1 MSEFENKNQNNAL
14 ISTNQLTKLNKIPVP
29 SKLKISTMTCL
40 CKLNID
46 INLDILSRFV
56 KIYNKTD
63 EIITSGKGGIV
74 YVEYFMLLPSGQYCG
89 KKAQIKK
96 KELQIN
102 LQLKKM
108 FLEDVNYNDKFLG
121 DAKFPEPD
129 PNKSKKKKKKTI
141 KKRKF
146 ENQATLII
154 HFKNRFVNIKVFN
167 NGKIQMTGVR
177 SVEEA
182 HWVIERLIEIIKETK
197 VHTKD
202 LIKVKEDMEK
212 NSNLLVKNEY
222 IYTKEKEN
230 ETEKEINKVYRS
242 VMINNVLT
250 LIEIKDEKVS
260 EFAIDEGVITNIKD
274 KKSNIEMSN
283 FRIVMINS
291 DYTLGFNIDRAK
303 LHAILKKKYNI
314 YATLEPTYQA
324 VKSYYFFLED
334 QDQNGVC
341 KCEIPCF
348 VLKEQKKKVQTTCS
362 QVTIAVFRTG
372 SVIITGGCTIEQTH
386 KAYDFINKVIHDS
399 YDIVKQEKDVV
410 FQKIKSEKGDT
421 NINDPIY
428 KIKLLMIERANE
440 NRRRAKKKTDIK
452 EPKEPKKPKDPK
464 EPKELNGEVIVK
476 SKRGRKRKVILE
488 AEKEAE
494 NKKEQEHIMVEIKEI
509 INYPINEN

>member
-1 MSEFENKNQNNAL
+1 MSEFENKNQNNA
-14 ISTNQLTKLNKIPVP
+14 IILTKLNQIPVP

-121 DAKFPEPD
+121 DSKFPEPD

-182 HWVIERLIEIIKETK
+182 HWVIKRLIEIIKETK
-197 VHTKD
+197 VHMVD
-202 LIKVKEDMEK
+202 LIKIKEDIK
-212 NSNLLVKNEY
+212 TNSLVKNEY
-222 IYTKEKEN
+222 IYTTEKEN
-230 ETEKEINKVYRS
+230 ENETENKINKVYRS

-260 EFAIDEGVITNIKD
+260 NFAIDEGVITIIND
-274 KKSNIEMSN
+274 KKSHIEMSN

-386 KAYDFINKVIHDS
+386 KAYDFINKVIHDN

-421 NINDPIY
+421 NDPIY

-440 NRRRAKKKTDIK
+440 NRRRSKKKTDAK
-452 EPKEPKKPKDPK
+452 EPKEPKKPKEPK
-464 EPKELNGEVIVK
+464 EPKELNGEVVVK
-476 SKRGRKRKVILE
+476 SKRGRKRKVVLE
-488 AEKEAE
+488 EHKEE
-494 NKKEQEHIMVEIKEI
+494 NEQENEQEHIMVEIKEI
-509 INYPINEN
+509 INYPIN